1 MVPLTLFFIIWIVC
15 LAIYGFLILIT
26 LVQMLRHGLPS
37 ASAYVTT
44 FVFLLVTAVVVISTS
59 VYLTGVDWSLT
70 VNVVPEGILPF
81 FFGA

>member
-1 MVPLTLFFIIWIVC
+1 MVPLTLFLIIWIVC